1 MTGVLVV
8 VGVVG
13 GTVGIAGGRWLAA
26 KRLEKRLA
34 AVLEAVG
41 QRQP

>member
-1 MTGVLVV
+1 MTGVMVV

-26 KRLEKRLA
+26 RRLEQRLA
-34 AVLEAVG
+34 AVLEAVA
-41 QRQP
+41 RQD